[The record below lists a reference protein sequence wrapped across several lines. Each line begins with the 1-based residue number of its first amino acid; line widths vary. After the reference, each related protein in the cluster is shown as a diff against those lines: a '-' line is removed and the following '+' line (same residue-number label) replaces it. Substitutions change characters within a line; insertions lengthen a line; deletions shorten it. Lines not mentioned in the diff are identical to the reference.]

1 MTINIFVYGTLQ
13 PGHRP
18 YQTLCQK
25 YPHEIER
32 AIVYG
37 ELYHL
42 PIGYPAIITGGDR
55 PIYGHQL
62 RFQDPEILKILDDYE
77 QHDPI
82 ALQRHYPQLDCS
94 WAMTALAYDRQSIA
108 TFSPE
113 GQPLEQS
120 WAYTMTIAQIQHLQ
134 GQPIPNGK
142 WPPTNPTQERSC

>member
-25 YPHEIER
+25 YPHTAEA

-42 PIGYPAIITGGDR
+42 PIGYPAIVTGGDR
-55 PIYGHQL
+55 PVHGHQL
-62 RFQDPEILKILDDYE
+62 RFTNPEILKILDDYE

-82 ALQRHYPQLDCS
+82 ELQHHYPQLDCNS
-94 WAMTALAYDRQSIA
+94 AMTELAYDRQSIA
-108 TFSPE
+108 TFTPE
-113 GQPLEQS
+113 GHPLKPS
-120 WAYTMTIAQIQHLQ
+120 WAYTMTIAQLTQLQ
-134 GQPIPNGK
+134 GHRLPQGK
-142 WPPTNPTQERSC
+142 WPAN